1 VSPTERRTDAGNPD
15 SAPASRNITR
25 EVGQVSAS
33 DRAALLGQQPVTVW
47 LTGLSGSGKSTLSKA
62 VERRLVEAGRL
73 CYVLDGDNLRLG
85 LNRDLGFSPEDRRE
99 NIRRVAEVAKLM
111 NEAGVTVVTA
121 FISPYR
127 EDRERARRIVGEG
140 TFLEIHLSTDITAC
154 ERRDPKGLYRKARAG
169 EIAEFTGISA
179 PYEAPLAPRIALDT
193 ASASIEECTE
203 RILATIAAVGAQ
215 PSSGKVSR

>member
-1 VSPTERRTDAGNPD
+1 VPPTERPTDAGNPD
-15 SAPASRNITR
+15 SPPASRNIAR
-25 EVGQVSAS
+25 EIGQVTAR

-47 LTGLSGSGKSTLSKA
+47 LTGLSGSGKSTLAKA
-62 VERRLVEAGRL
+62 VERRLAEAGRL

-111 NEAGVTVVTA
+111 NEAGVIVVTA

-127 EDRERARRIVGEG
+127 EDRERARRIVGEAA
-140 TFLEIHLSTDITAC
+140 FLEIHVSTDIGTC
-154 ERRDPKGLYRKARAG
+154 EKRDPKGLYRKARAG
-169 EIAEFTGISA
+169 EIPEFTGISA
-179 PYEAPLAPRIALDT
+179 PYQAPPAPHMALDT

-203 RILATIAAVGAQ
+203 RILAAIRVATAQ
-215 PSSGKVSR
+215 PSSGNVSR